1 MENSNNRSKEIIH
14 ISDMVDSIENKIF
27 SIIKLLELV
36 EAGAKEIGDIEDAYE
51 MSSMNVLKNYLTL
64 LNKTDIHEL
73 QERVKQ
79 LKEDSKV

>member
-1 MENSNNRSKEIIH
+1 MENSNNRREEIIR

-27 SIIKLLELV
+27 SIIGLLELV
-36 EAGAKEIGDIEDAYE
+36 EMGAKNICEAEDAYE
-51 MSSMNVLKNYLTL
+51 ISSINVLKNYLTL

-79 LKEDSKV
+79 LKEDS